1 MTEVKTSPA
10 GNLGL
15 YATKDYA
22 SGDEILVENSPLI
35 RLAPISD
42 EASEKLLLEWKG
54 DQKKSTSSGASEHK
68 TLWDAIISTDKSE
81 GNVHQ
86 SGVFKGMVQAG
97 LIWTKTHNDVS
108 PDTKKLLLDL
118 YSPSSSKA
126 TSEDDDAEKA
136 CLDISEKAISFLR
149 SNPFSGSTAADFDD
163 WETLR
168 KVMMIWG
175 CNSFEGGRVYRQL
188 SRVNHDCN
196 PNAIIQSKDEQQ
208 RLVAGTAIK
217 EGEEITIS
225 YLGLILYSDFETRQL
240 KLKTTKFFEC
250 RCDRCKNVAN
260 DAAASIPCPNSY
272 PRQDSQ
278 FTLDEDIQYD
288 DDQTVSYV
296 TMSSDNVDD
305 KRLFKVLQ
313 NVCKKVRTYLDTY
326 ESQNNTNTAST
337 AARDDDD
344 DDEENDLM
352 ILEEHISLSD
362 TMLGDRHWTSNLL
375 RLLHLDRRLKI
386 MSKKM
391 ITTQEL
397 PEMEDVAEA
406 IDSLQRIS
414 RYVDSINLK
423 LHSGHIIGDVTV
435 GVARTLVSLGDEKSC
450 RYATEWLEKV
460 DEYVDKY
467 GDDGLQKVVAALKVA
482 WKKHVRD
489 DDPEASKERRS
500 KKIKT

>member
-15 YATKDYA
+15 YATKDYE

-42 EASEKLLLEWKG
+42 EESEELVLEWKG
-54 DQKKSTSSGASEHK
+54 DPKKSTSSGHR
-68 TLWDAIISTDKSE
+68 TVWDAIISIDKSDE
-81 GNVHQ
+81 NTYQ
-86 SGVFKGMVQAG
+86 SGLFKGMVQAG
-97 LIWTKTHNDVS
+97 LIWMKKHNDIS
-108 PDTKKLLLDL
+108 PATKQLLLDL
-118 YSPSSSKA
+118 FSPSRSKS
-126 TSEDDDAEKA
+126 TSEDDDDNDAEKA
-136 CLDISEKAISFLR
+136 CLDVSEKAISFLK
-149 SNPFSGSTAADFDD
+149 SNPFSGSTTLHFDD

-168 KVMMIWG
+168 RVMMIWG
-175 CNSFEGGRVYRQL
+175 CNSFEGARIYGRL

-196 PNAIIQSKDEQQ
+196 PNSIIKSKDEQQ
-208 RLVAGTAIK
+208 RLIAGTAIK
-217 EGEEITIS
+217 EGEELTIS
-225 YLGLILYSDFETRQL
+225 YLGLLLYSDYETRQL

-250 RCDRCKNVAN
+250 RCDRCKSVAN
-260 DAAASIPCPNSY
+260 DAAASIPCPNSH
-272 PRQDSQ
+272 PRQDSH
-278 FTLDEDIQYD
+278 FTLDEDVQYD
-288 DDQTVSYV
+288 DDQTVSYI

-313 NVCKKVRTYLDTY
+313 NVCKKVRAYLDTY
-326 ESQNNTNTAST
+326 DNQNKSKTTQITLS
-337 AARDDDD
+337 DSDD
-344 DDEENDLM
+344 DDEETDLM

-362 TMLGDRHWTSNLL
+362 TMLGDRHWTTNLL
-375 RLLHLDRRLKI
+375 RLLYLDRRLKI
-386 MSKKM
+386 MSQKM

-406 IDSLQRIS
+406 IDSLQRVS

-423 LHSGHIIGDVTV
+423 LHPGHIIGDVTV

-482 WKKHVRD
+482 WKKHARD
-489 DDPEASKERRS
+489 DDRDPSKGRES
-500 KKIKT
+500 KKTKT